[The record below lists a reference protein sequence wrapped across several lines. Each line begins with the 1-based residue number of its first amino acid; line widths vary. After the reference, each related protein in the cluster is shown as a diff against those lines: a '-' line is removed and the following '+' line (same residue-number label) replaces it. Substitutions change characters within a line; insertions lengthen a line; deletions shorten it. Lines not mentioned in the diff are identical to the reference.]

1 MERSRKQEIIEELR
15 DVLSK
20 SSSCI
25 AIDFNKVNMETFT
38 PLRKE
43 CALNNVRLVVV
54 KNSLGIIAVKD
65 SDYEGITEFFNGMTA
80 LVCTLGEP
88 VEGAKLIKKFS
99 KLNEN
104 IKVKGGVIDGQM
116 LSVADVAVLAD
127 LPSKEELQAQL
138 LATMLA
144 VPQNFVRLLN
154 AVPESFVRVLAAQR
168 DKLEENA

>member
-1 MERSRKQEIIEELR
+1 MILI
-15 DVLSK
+15 
-20 SSSCI
+20 
-25 AIDFNKVNMETFT
+25 
-38 PLRKE
+38 
-43 CALNNVRLVVV
+43 
-54 KNSLGIIAVKD
+54 
-65 SDYEGITEFFNGMTA
+65 
-80 LVCTLGEP
+80 
-88 VEGAKLIKKFS
+88 IKKFS
-99 KLNEN
+99 KQNEN

-168 DKLEENA
+168 DKLEEEA

>member
-25 AIDFNKVNMETFT
+25 AIDFNKVDMETFT

-43 CALNNVRLVVV
+43 CALSDVRLVVV
-54 KNSLGIIAVKD
+54 KNSLGKIAVKET
-65 SDYEGITEFFNGMTA
+65 DYEGVTDFFTGMTA

-88 VEGAKLIKKFS
+88 VEGAKIIKKYS
-99 KLNEN
+99 KQNEN

-116 LSVADVAVLAD
+116 LSVADVMVLAD
-127 LPSKEELQAQL
+127 LPSKEELQAKL

>member
-25 AIDFNKVNMETFT
+25 AIDFNKVDMETFT
-38 PLRKE
+38 PFRKE

-54 KNSLGIIAVKD
+54 KNSLARIAVKD
-65 SDYEGITEFFNGMTA
+65 SDYEGITDFFNGMTA

-88 VEGAKLIKKFS
+88 VEGAKILKKFS
-99 KLNEN
+99 KQNEN
-104 IKVKGGVIDGQM
+104 VKVKGGVIDGQM
-116 LSVADVAVLAD
+116 LSVADVTVLAD